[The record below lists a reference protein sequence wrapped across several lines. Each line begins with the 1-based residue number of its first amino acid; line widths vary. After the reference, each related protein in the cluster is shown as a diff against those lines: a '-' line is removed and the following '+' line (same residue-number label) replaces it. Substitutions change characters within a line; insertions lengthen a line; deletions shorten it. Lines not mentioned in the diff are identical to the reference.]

1 MGRDIV
7 SNPSPTSRTGGA
19 EMKHAIALALVLGAT
34 PALAGEN
41 PWVCTEGREVCVDV
55 RAIVC
60 AKNICVFPGTLRN
73 GTHCSYVVDCGRY
86 LDSASCNGEPWSKLV
101 PVPKDSLADSICAQI
116 GGSE

>member
-1 MGRDIV
+1 
-7 SNPSPTSRTGGA
+7 
-19 EMKHAIALALVLGAT
+19 MKRVIALALVLGAT

-73 GTHCSYVVDCGRY
+73 GHRCSYVLDCANFV
-86 LDSASCNGEPWSKLV
+86 DSASCNGEPWSPLI
-101 PVPKDSLADSICAQI
+101 PIPDNSLASYICSGF